1 MCVNTRIHTHTREYY
16 IVNRTKCVCTYIFI
30 CIYLNVIGMIFALSN
45 SELHFET
52 VYTILI
58 SRALSFPLVSC
69 KRLREWLSLG
79 GRSFVLV
86 SSQEHSDI
94 WFNKGAQ
101 AQASSACGAS
111 VNACLS
117 DYWSLFIRLL
127 KCKLLSSE
135 CASYSRS
142 LCNPTQALTWYPDTI
157 SSQQALPKLIEWIL

>member
-1 MCVNTRIHTHTREYY
+1 MYVY
-16 IVNRTKCVCTYIFI
+16 IYIYMYIFE
-30 CIYLNVIGMIFALSN
+30 CNWDDIYPFKLW
-45 SELHFET
+45 T
-52 VYTILI
+52 
-58 SRALSFPLVSC
+58 SFWDCLYHSYKQSPVFPSCSC
-69 KRLREWLSLG
+69 KRLREWLCLG

-101 AQASSACGAS
+101 AQASSTCGAA

-127 KCKLLSSE
+127 TCKLLSSE

-157 SSQQALPKLIEWIL
+157 NSQQALPKLIEWIL